1 MTPETAQAESTPF
14 DLIGGEAAVRGL
26 VERFYDLMELDPAY
40 AELRATHG
48 SDLTITRDKLYW
60 FLCGWL
66 GGPPH
71 YSDRFG
77 HPRLKMRHMA
87 FSIGVAERD
96 QWIACMNRAMQ
107 ELGVAAGLRE
117 QLRGSFFQIADW
129 MRNRDG

>member
-1 MTPETAQAESTPF
+1 
-14 DLIGGEAAVRGL
+14 
-26 VERFYDLMELDPAY
+26 
-40 AELRATHG
+40 
-48 SDLTITRDKLYW
+48 
-60 FLCGWL
+60 
-66 GGPPH
+66 
-71 YSDRFG
+71 
-77 HPRLKMRHMA
+77 MA

>member
-1 MTPETAQAESTPF
+1 MTPGSVEVESAPF
-14 DLIGGEAAVRGL
+14 DLIGGEAAVRAL

-40 AELRATHG
+40 ADLRATHG
-48 SDLTITRDKLYW
+48 SDLAGTRDKLYW
-60 FLCGWL
+60 YLCGWL

-96 QWIACMNRAMQ
+96 QWMACMDRAML
-107 ELGVAAGLRE
+107 EVGVEAGLRQ
-117 QLRGSFFQIADW
+117 QLRSSFFQIADW